1 MWMTMLIDQ
10 KFVKVWME
18 DAVMVKG
25 GKLISGDDTISTKD
39 KSLLPWE
46 WKISLHGNLHA
57 AKWLTLL
64 VKG

>member
-1 MWMTMLIDQ
+1 MTMLIDQ

-39 KSLLPWE
+39 KSLLP
-46 WKISLHGNLHA
+46 
-57 AKWLTLL
+57 
-64 VKG
+64 